1 MSGLQELYSDNPVYF
16 KIFFMENLNI
26 LESIGN
32 TPMIKIKNFDTGF
45 CELFVKLENQN
56 PGGSIKD
63 RIALTMIEAAERKGK
78 IKPGDEIIEATAGNT
93 GLGLAL
99 VATLKGYKLT
109 LVIPDK
115 MSQEKIHHLRA
126 MGVNILITRSDV
138 EKGHPEYY
146 QDIAARIAKERSAYY
161 IDQFNNPANPLAHEL
176 TTGPEIWQQMNRDV
190 DAIVLGVGSSGTVT
204 GLTNFFK
211 KAQPNLELVLA
222 DPAGSIIAPYINTGK
237 IPEEVGSWLIEGIG
251 EDFIPS
257 IADFSMTHKAYSIP
271 DRDSFTT
278 ARDLLI
284 KEGIFAGSSSGTL
297 MASALQYC
305 REQTSKKRVVTFICD
320 SGNKYL
326 TKMYNDLWLKDR
338 GFMDREKCGDLRD
351 LVFRRYGTG
360 EIIVVQPK
368 ESLRAAFMK
377 LKEFSISQVPVM
389 ENNQV
394 IGVLD
399 ESDILIHLTNDVD
412 DFSTPVSTVMNKNV
426 VTIKASASEEE
437 LLEIL
442 KKDYVALLETDQGE
456 FYGIVTKIDYVNYL
470 RLKTI

>member
-1 MSGLQELYSDNPVYF
+1 
-16 KIFFMENLNI
+16 MENLNI

-32 TPMIKIKNFDTGF
+32 TPMIQIKNFDTGP

-63 RIALTMIEAAERKGK
+63 RIALTMIEAAEREGK

-146 QDIAARIAKERSAYY
+146 QDIAGRIAKERNAYY

-176 TTGPEIWQQMNRDV
+176 TTGPEIWQQMNRNV
-190 DAIVLGVGSSGTVT
+190 DAIVLGVGSSGTVS

-211 KAQPNLELVLA
+211 KAQPNLEFVLA
-222 DPAGSIIAPYINTGK
+222 DPAGSILAPYINTGK

-257 IADFSMTHKAYSIP
+257 IADFSMTHKAYAIP

-305 REQTSKKRVVTFICD
+305 REQNSKKRVVTFICD

-360 EIIVVQPK
+360 EIIVVQPN

-389 ENNQV
+389 EDNQV

-412 DFSTPVSTVMNKNV
+412 DFSTPVSTVMNQNV
-426 VTIKASASEEE
+426 VTIRANASEEE

-442 KKDYVALLETDQGE
+442 KKDYVALLETEKGE
-456 FYGIVTKIDYVNYL
+456 FYGLITKIDYVNYL

>member
-1 MSGLQELYSDNPVYF
+1 MDNR
-16 KIFFMENLNI
+16 NI

-32 TPMIKIKNFDTGF
+32 TPMVRINNFDTGP

-63 RIALTMIEAAERKGK
+63 RIALSMVEAAERNGK
-78 IKPGDEIIEATAGNT
+78 LQSGGEIIEATAGNT

-99 VATLKGYKLT
+99 VATLKGYKLN

-126 MGVNILITRSDV
+126 MGVNIIITRSDV

-146 QDIAARIAKERSAYY
+146 QDIAGRIANETNAYY
-161 IDQFNNPANPLAHEL
+161 IDQFNNPSNPLAHEL
-176 TTGPEIWQQMNRDV
+176 TTGPEIWQQMNRNV

-211 KAQPNLELVLA
+211 KVQPNLELVLA
-222 DPAGSIIAPYINTGK
+222 DPAGSILAPYINTGK
-237 IPEEVGSWLIEGIG
+237 IPEEVGSWLVEGIG

-257 IADFSMTHKAYSIP
+257 IADFSMTHKAYSIS
-271 DRDSFTT
+271 DRESFST

-297 MASALQYC
+297 MASALKYC
-305 REQTSKKRVVTFICD
+305 QEQKEKKRVVTFICD

-338 GFMDREKCGDLRD
+338 GFLDREKCGDLRD

-360 EIIVVQPK
+360 EIIVVQPQ

-389 ENNQV
+389 ENNKV

-399 ESDILIHLTNDVD
+399 ESDLLIHLTNDVD
-412 DFSTPVSTVMNKNV
+412 DFSTQVSSVMNENV
-426 VTIKASASEEE
+426 VTIKASASEAE

-442 KKDYVALLETDQGE
+442 KKDYVALLETEDGN
-456 FYGIVTKIDYVNYL
+456 FYGLITKIDYVNYL
-470 RLKTI
+470 RLKSL